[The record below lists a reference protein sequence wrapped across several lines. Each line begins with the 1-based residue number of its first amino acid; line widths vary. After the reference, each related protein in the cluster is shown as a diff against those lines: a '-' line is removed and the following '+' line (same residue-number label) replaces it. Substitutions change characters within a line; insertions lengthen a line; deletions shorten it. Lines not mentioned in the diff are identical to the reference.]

1 MKSSVFTYACLLLAA
16 CLAFSALA
24 EDFQAAAEPVPLP
37 VDVPLDEELP
47 LGTIADMRFEGLR
60 RVEPEAVRRA
70 MRQQRGDVFDAG
82 KTAEDLSAIWALG
95 YFVDVQLSLE
105 KLAGGQYVYVIQLTE
120 RPVVREV
127 RFEGNDELAESDFK
141 ELMSIKALSIL
152 DLAALQKNAKKIQ
165 DKYVEKGFFLA
176 EVQHR
181 LEPIGAEGLEVDVV
195 FVIQE
200 HAKVRVKRIQFFGV
214 QQIPEDELRSAM
226 VTREGGFLSFLTGEG
241 IFRDDGFQRDLQ
253 MIQAVYYDHG
263 FINVRV
269 ESPQVSLS
277 ADKRYVFIGLRVEE
291 GLSFD
296 LGKLDF
302 SGDSLVSPEEL
313 HKKLKSRS
321 GKRFNR
327 SSMAE
332 DIQAISDAYYD
343 LGYAYA
349 NVTPL
354 TNLDVDS
361 RIVDIVFDI
370 QKGERVKIERIDIV
384 GNTKTRDKVIRREMR
399 VYEGELFNGTAMKR
413 SQERVTAL
421 GYFEKVEVTHRPGS
435 TPGTIVVSVEVKEKP
450 TGSFQLSLGFSSYE
464 NLIFMAQVQE
474 SNFLGWG
481 QSLVAAFQISSLR
494 QYLQL
499 AYTHPHFLDTDFI
512 LSAEAFRTEADYFGF
527 LRNSWGGNLNLG
539 YYFWEDFTLS
549 LGYGFEWVKVDR
561 GYTSSANI
569 PFASQ
574 YLKGTLSTIRLSAQW
589 DRRDN
594 RLFPTKGFLQYVS
607 AEFGPS
613 FLGGSFVLN
622 RYTAFSRWYF
632 PLFWGLVL
640 KANATIGYIQQL
652 NSDKPIPISERYF
665 LGGINSVRGYYL
677 RSIAPRVLVPSSNR
691 PDAGTTWFSV
701 GGDKEFIFNLEL
713 EFPIFPQA
721 NIRGVVFY
729 DAGNAFAMDAKFF
742 QDKQNKLPLG
752 LFHSVGFGFRWFS
765 PVGPLRFEW
774 GIPLNRRPED
784 NSIQFEFNIGNSF

>member
-1 MKSSVFTYACLLLAA
+1 MKPVATYAYLLLACCWA
-16 CLAFSALA
+16 SSVLAQDAQLM
-24 EDFQAAAEPVPLP
+24 
-37 VDVPLDEELP
+37 DVPLDAELP
-47 LGTIADMRFEGLR
+47 VGTIADIRFEGLR
-60 RVEPEAVRRA
+60 RVEPEAIRRA

-105 KLAGGQYVYVIQLTE
+105 KWAGGQYAYVVQLKE
-120 RPVVREV
+120 RPVVHEV
-127 RFEGNDELAESDFK
+127 RFEGHDELSESDFK
-141 ELMSIKALSIL
+141 ELVTIKALSIL
-152 DLAALQKNAKKIQ
+152 DVAALQKNAKKIQ
-165 DKYVEKGFFLA
+165 EKYAEKGFFLA

-181 LEPIGAEGLEVDVV
+181 LEPIGTEGLEVDVV
-195 FVIQE
+195 FVIRE
-200 HAKVRVKRIQFFGV
+200 HAKVMVKRIQFFGV
-214 QQIPEDELRSAM
+214 EQVPEEDLRSAM
-226 VTREGGFLSFLTGEG
+226 ATREGGFLSFLTGEG
-241 IFRDDGFQRDLQ
+241 IFRDDGFQYSLQ
-253 MIQAVYYDHG
+253 AIQAVYYDRG

-277 ADKRYVFIGLRVEE
+277 ADKRYVFIGLRIEE
-291 GLSFD
+291 GLPFD
-296 LGKLDF
+296 LGKLGF
-302 SGDSLVSPEEL
+302 SGDELVPPAQL
-313 HKKLKSRS
+313 RPKLKSRS
-321 GKRFNR
+321 GQRFSR
-327 SSMAE
+327 SSMME
-332 DIQAISDAYYD
+332 DIQTISDAYYD

-354 TNLDVDS
+354 TDLDTEN

-370 QKGERVKIERIDIV
+370 QKGERVKIERIDII
-384 GNTKTRDKVIRREMR
+384 GNTKTRDKVIRREVR
-399 VYEGELFNGTAMKR
+399 VYEGELFSGTAMKR

-494 QYLQL
+494 QHIQL
-499 AYTHPHFLDTDFI
+499 AYTYPYFLDTDFVF
-512 LSAEAFRTEADYFGF
+512 SAEAFRAEADYFGF
-527 LRNSWGGNLNLG
+527 SRNSWGGNVNLG
-539 YYFWEDFTLS
+539 YYLWEDVTLS
-549 LGYGFEWVKVDR
+549 VGYGFESVKVER
-561 GYTSSANI
+561 GYTSSANV

-574 YLKGTLSTIRLSAQW
+574 YQKGTLSTLRLSAQW
-589 DRRDN
+589 DKRDN

-607 AEFGPS
+607 AELGPS

-622 RYTAFSRWYF
+622 RYTAFSRWYV

-665 LGGINSVRGYYL
+665 LGGIDSVRGYYL
-677 RSIAPRVLVPSSNR
+677 RSISPSVLVPSSSR
-691 PDAGTTWFSV
+691 PDAGTTSFAV
-701 GGDKEFIFNLEL
+701 GGDKKFVFNLEL

-721 NIRGVVFY
+721 GIRGVVFY

-742 QDKQNKLPLG
+742 QDKQNKKLPLS
-752 LFHSVGFGFRWFS
+752 LYHSVGFGFRWFS

-774 GIPLNRRPED
+774 GIPLNRRPQD
-784 NSIQFEFNIGNSF
+784 DSIAFEFNIGNSF